1 MRPASFARA
10 PETLPP
16 CHVEDAATTP
26 PRLARSIGPFHLFM
40 GRLYVDVTRL
50 LFRHLTDTSHTGI
63 DRVNMEYAHWAQR
76 HGGGFCVK
84 RRTELKRLPLARWLD
99 LLLRGTQP
107 GQAGNNRQRRLHI
120 LLNWLAVGQ
129 GIADDSTVIVSTHTW
144 LSNRRTWTWIRR
156 KHLHVY
162 VFIHDLIPID
172 FPEYQRPSEAGAHA
186 KRIRLTLENA
196 RGIIVNSSCT
206 ASAVRRFA
214 ERENLPVPPVLV
226 APLGHNLP
234 ATNNAA
240 LPRGLRAPYFVVLGT
255 IEPRKNHLLLLAL
268 WRQMAMSYRANEIPQ
283 LVVVGRRGWECEQVV
298 DMLERCEAI
307 HPHILEINN
316 ASDEQVIS
324 LLKGARAL
332 LMPSY
337 AEGFGMPVQEALAAG
352 TPVISSPLPAIKEF
366 AGDIPDYAEPHDGI
380 RWLELIR
387 DYARSDSTLRAAQVE
402 RLQSFKDTSW
412 PEHFALVEEFLAQPS
427 VKSPS

>member
-1 MRPASFARA
+1 MRFYS
-10 PETLPP
+10 
-16 CHVEDAATTP
+16 
-26 PRLARSIGPFHLFM
+26 
-40 GRLYVDVTRL
+40 DVTRL
-50 LFRHLTDTSHTGI
+50 LHRHITDLSHTGI
-63 DRVNMEYAHWAQR
+63 DRVNLEYARWTLER
-76 HGGGFCVK
+76 GGSFCAK
-84 RRTELKRLPLARWLD
+84 RNKELKSLSPKQWSP
-99 LLLRGTQP
+99 LLLGGIQP
-107 GQAGNNRQRRLHI
+107 GQLANTKPRRLRV
-120 LLNWLAVGQ
+120 LLNWLSVGKP
-129 GIADDSTVIVSTHTW
+129 IAAGSTVLVSTHSWLANAPTW
-144 LSNRRTWTWIRR
+144 QWAKSKNLRV
-156 KHLHVY
+156 L

-172 FPEYQRPSEAGAHA
+172 FPEYQRPAEKDFHV
-186 KRIRLTLENA
+186 KRVKLTLRHA
-196 RGIIVNSSCT
+196 AGLIVNSQCT
-206 ASAVRRFA
+206 ESAVLRFA
-214 ERENLPVPPVLV
+214 ERENLTVPPILV

-234 ATNNAA
+234 VYESSFQ
-240 LPRGLRAPYFVVLGT
+240 PSGLRKPYFVALGT

-268 WRQMAMSYRANEIPQ
+268 WRQMTKNYRANEIPQ

-387 DYARSDSTLRAAQVE
+387 DYARSDSSLRAAQVQ

-412 PEHFALVEEFLAQPS
+412 PEHFALVEQFLAQPS
-427 VKSPS
+427 VSSRHPESAPPPATANARKANNLT